1 MPSSFLLWQT
11 KKELWYVSYILQQ
24 FQIFKQSYANK
35 KLMLIISIISSQYQ
49 VEGLMMCESKM
60 ISKNNDEVDVGCG
73 NAFGGEG
80 AEEAGKTHYK
90 Y

>member
-1 MPSSFLLWQT
+1 M
-11 KKELWYVSYILQQ
+11 ICC
-24 FQIFKQSYANK
+24 
-35 KLMLIISIISSQYQ
+35 LMMNNDYFDQ

-80 AEEAGKTHYK
+80 AEEAGTSH
-90 Y
+90 

>member
-1 MPSSFLLWQT
+1 
-11 KKELWYVSYILQQ
+11 
-24 FQIFKQSYANK
+24 
-35 KLMLIISIISSQYQ
+35 MLTDYSTESQ

-80 AEEAGKTHYK
+80 AEEVG
-90 Y
+90 